1 MVAERLVSRLFAYSL
16 HARQCL
22 SPQEARCQ
30 GEWKRWQEADKWAW
44 DEVERQRWAEVL
56 WRNQQRRRLDHAA
69 LRRNAAA
76 TEAKQRLEVCS
87 GMPQASAP
95 QIAGTFDGEEL

>member
-1 MVAERLVSRLFAYSL
+1 MFAVSL

-22 SPQEARCQ
+22 GSQEARCQ

-44 DEVERQRWAEVL
+44 DEAERQRWAEVL
-56 WRNQQRRRLDHAA
+56 WRNQQRRRLDHAT

-76 TEAKQRLEVCS
+76 TEAKQRLEVRS
-87 GMPQASAP
+87 EMPQASAP
-95 QIAGTFDGEEL
+95 QLAGTSDGEEL

>member
-1 MVAERLVSRLFAYSL
+1 MSRLFAYSL
-16 HARQCL
+16 HARRCL
-22 SPQEARCQ
+22 CPQEARCQ

-44 DEVERQRWAEVL
+44 DEAERQRWAEVL

-76 TEAKQRLEVCS
+76 TEAKQRLEVRS
-87 GMPQASAP
+87 TMLPSHEPLLPRLPAQLMG
-95 QIAGTFDGEEL
+95 

>member
-22 SPQEARCQ
+22 FPQEARCQ